1 MIRKLLIALLLVF
14 PGVAHADWYEADSKH
29 FAVLSKDDPKH
40 LQKYA
45 EQLERFDEAMRVL
58 RGVDDPAVAPI
69 NRVTVYVVRD
79 AEEIESLAGYGVRG
93 FYRAEIGGPVAFV
106 PRQAPSKNSVSGSR
120 LFTGTSGGQFDLDGD
135 SVLRH
140 EYSHHFMFDNYPSMA
155 LPFWFVEGF
164 AEFHATAIFNDD
176 GSVTFGAPP
185 TYRASSLIDRDRLT
199 VRDMLTSDGRR
210 VDLGEVSEIY
220 GRGWL
225 MIHYMT
231 FAPSRRGQLGSFLQE
246 LNQGKTPIEAAKVF
260 GDLDLLQRELTKWM
274 AAPKITVQT
283 IAAAAIK
290 IQPVTVRKMSDGEA
304 AAMAARI
311 RTKAGV
317 DSRAASGVLAMAR
330 KVGDQFPQDVA
341 AQLELA
347 EAALDA
353 KDYATA
359 RAAADRVISI
369 APTTEKAY
377 IFKGRAEMAIAK
389 AAKLTDMATW
399 GEVRRNFIK
408 ANHLENQDPEA
419 LMLFYQSFAAAGQS
433 PTPSS
438 KAGLYEALD
447 LLPDESRVRLEV
459 IFQHIADGEY
469 GKAKAALAP
478 IAYGASHTN
487 RFGRFT
493 AELADALDSGDKKRI
508 DTAVTALKGERD
520 KVDAAS

>member
-1 MIRKLLIALLLVF
+1 MIRKALIALFLVF
-14 PGVAHADWYEADSKH
+14 PGVAHADWYEADSRH
-29 FAVLSKDDPKH
+29 FAVLSKDDPQH
-40 LQKYA
+40 LQTYA

-58 RGVDDPAVAPI
+58 RGIDDPPVAPI
-69 NRVTVYVVRD
+69 NRVTVFVVRD
-79 AEEIESLAGYGVRG
+79 AAEIESLAGYGVRG
-93 FYRAEIGGPVAFV
+93 FYRADIGGPVAFV

-120 LFTGTSGGQFDLDGD
+120 LFTDTTGGQFDLDGD

-140 EYSHHFMFDNYPSMA
+140 EYSHHFMFDNYPGMA

-185 TYRASSLIDRDRLT
+185 TYRAASLIDRDRLT

-210 VDLGEVSEIY
+210 MNLGEVSEIY

-225 MIHYMT
+225 LIHYMT
-231 FAPSRRGQLGSFLQE
+231 FAPSRRGQLGSFLQA

-260 GDLDLLQRELTKWM
+260 GDLDVLQRELTKWI

-283 IAAAAIK
+283 IPADAIK
-290 IQPVTVRKMSDGEA
+290 IQPVTVRRLSDGEA
-304 AAMAARI
+304 AAMPARI

-317 DSRAASGVLAMAR
+317 DSKAAPSVLAMAR
-330 KVGDQFPQDVA
+330 KVSDQFPQDVG
-341 AQLELA
+341 AQIELA

-353 KDYATA
+353 NDYATA
-359 RAAADRVISI
+359 RAAADRLIAI
-369 APTTEKAY
+369 APAVEKAY

-389 AAKLTDMATW
+389 AAKLTDPATW
-399 GEVRRNFIK
+399 RELRRNFIK
-408 ANHLENQDPEA
+408 ANHIENQDPEA
-419 LMLFYQSFAAAGQS
+419 LMLFYQSYSAAGQL
-433 PTPSS
+433 PTASS

-447 LLPDESRVRLEV
+447 LLPDEPSVRLAV

-469 GKAKAALAP
+469 KKAKAALAP

-493 AELADALDSGDKKRI
+493 AELAEALDSGDKTRI
-508 DTAVTALKGERD
+508 DTAVAALKRERD
-520 KVDAAS
+520 KADASR